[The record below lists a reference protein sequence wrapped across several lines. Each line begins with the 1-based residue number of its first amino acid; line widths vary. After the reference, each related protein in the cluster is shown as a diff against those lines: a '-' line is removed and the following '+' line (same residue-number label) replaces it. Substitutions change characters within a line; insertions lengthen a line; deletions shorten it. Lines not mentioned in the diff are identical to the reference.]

1 MDLACLPACRV
12 DLDHNE
18 VTFTNL
24 PAYLNIGQA
33 LEAKTLNG
41 THPQPFR
48 CGSMK
53 PSWREAV
60 AVASKRRTELPIRK
74 GGVLAFFGVS
84 KMPWW
89 LTEAFHGL
97 SNHFFTSQNLQSE
110 INMCVRRQ
118 PGPAPGHIYI
128 LGMFSSVLVPLCVYL
143 TKRQVFPCIP
153 RQVKP
158 SHQEVF
164 PSSGLTRHLES
175 PTSLPSSLLSPS
187 SSSLLIFCVPRR
199 CRCLRTSLFKPSLFL
214 NTKDTTFGDLP
225 SY

>member
-1 MDLACLPACRV
+1 MDY
-12 DLDHNE
+12 LDHNE

-84 KMPWW
+84 KMPWCV
-89 LTEAFHGL
+89 TEAFHGL
-97 SNHFFTSQNLQSE
+97 SNHFSPPKIYSQRS
-110 INMCVRRQ
+110 ICVCDANR
-118 PGPAPGHIYI
+118 
-128 LGMFSSVLVPLCVYL
+128 
-143 TKRQVFPCIP
+143 
-153 RQVKP
+153 
-158 SHQEVF
+158 
-164 PSSGLTRHLES
+164 
-175 PTSLPSSLLSPS
+175 
-187 SSSLLIFCVPRR
+187 VPR
-199 CRCLRTSLFKPSLFL
+199 LVIFT
-214 NTKDTTFGDLP
+214 
-225 SY
+225 Y